1 MCRYNILFLL
11 PPSLLFSFFLLSI
24 SLPFHPSPSIPSS
37 IFPLSPP
44 SLPSPHLSLLP
55 SQVVYVMPSTSGRA
69 ATYPRRVDKLKF
81 FNELKALRDSL
92 QQKRGLKPVATTT
105 SSATLPG
112 ESTTTSNLG
121 EESAVGNVTESQST
135 SVPAYTLSSTS
146 SNTGAD
152 SAVGNDTETQSTT
165 RVQAHSTC
173 SISTGS
179 LEADPFKPEL

>member
-1 MCRYNILFLL
+1 
-11 PPSLLFSFFLLSI
+11 
-24 SLPFHPSPSIPSS
+24 
-37 IFPLSPP
+37 
-44 SLPSPHLSLLP
+44 
-55 SQVVYVMPSTSGRA
+55 MPSTSGRA

-92 QQKRGLKPVATTT
+92 QQKRGLKPVAMTT
-105 SSATLPG
+105 SSETLPG

-135 SVPAYTLSSTS
+135 SVAASTLPSTS

-152 SAVGNDTETQSTT
+152 SAVGNDTDTQSTT
-165 RVQAHSTC
+165 SVQPHSTC
-173 SISTGS
+173 GISTGS